1 MPTYATLCRQGRSN
15 TSICPRCNNQVET
28 RTHVFLCENETAT
41 LQHSQ
46 HLSRFL
52 SDLQKVKTPTH
63 LLATFEYKLSL
74 YLQIPYH
81 QRHQPSY
88 TLPPKEHSTLLTAI
102 RHQNILGWDN
112 FMRGYISNLW
122 DDYIKLT
129 LSPSPTNWDVALVKN
144 IFTLA
149 TAIWKDRNRV
159 IHGNTRKEASE
170 LLRERI
176 REQVTKLY

>member
-1 MPTYATLCRQGRSN
+1 
-15 TSICPRCNNQVET
+15 
-28 RTHVFLCENETAT
+28 
-41 LQHSQ
+41 
-46 HLSRFL
+46 
-52 SDLQKVKTPTH
+52 
-63 LLATFEYKLSL
+63 
-74 YLQIPYH
+74 
-81 QRHQPSY
+81 
-88 TLPPKEHSTLLTAI
+88 
-102 RHQNILGWDN
+102 
-112 FMRGYISNLW
+112 MRGYISNLW